1 MLLARTGFLMLPMK
15 IEFFDIVNENWIFNV
30 VNKN

>member
-15 IEFFDIVNENWIFNV
+15 IELFDIFSENYVFNV
-30 VNKN
+30 ANKN